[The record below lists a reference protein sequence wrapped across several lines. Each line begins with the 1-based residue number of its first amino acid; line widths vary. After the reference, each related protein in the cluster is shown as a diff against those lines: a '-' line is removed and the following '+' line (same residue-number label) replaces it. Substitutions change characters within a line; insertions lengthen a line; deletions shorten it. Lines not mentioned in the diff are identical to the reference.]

1 MLGNF
6 SFGDYFKE
14 DATRWAWEF
23 ITEKLE
29 LPVDKLYVSVYQDDD
44 EAYDI
49 WTRRRGVAP
58 DHMVRLGKED
68 NFWEIGSGPCGPCS
82 EIYFDRGPQY
92 SCGSPT
98 CDVGCDCADYVNNS
112 RYICYFWQNFVFH
125 IYETKSLPHSFESV
139 TRKFYHINAI

>member
-49 WTRRRGVAP
+49 WTKRRGVAP
-58 DHMVRLGKED
+58 RPHGP
-68 NFWEIGSGPCGPCS
+68 SGQ
-82 EIYFDRGPQY
+82 RG
-92 SCGSPT
+92 
-98 CDVGCDCADYVNNS
+98 
-112 RYICYFWQNFVFH
+112 
-125 IYETKSLPHSFESV
+125 
-139 TRKFYHINAI
+139 